1 MNFNTKVAL
10 VTGGN
15 RGIGKSIVEEL
26 LNNGVFVIFT
36 YNNHVN
42 EANYFLKEKINYQ
55 NYLDSYRI
63 NLQNIKAIDTM
74 VEKIL
79 KKYNKIDIL
88 INNAAISQEK
98 PFEEIS
104 INDLNNMFDINFKS
118 AFYLTQKIVPLMKK
132 NKWGRIINIVSIGGQ
147 WGGFNQVHYAAS
159 KAALINFTQSIAK
172 IYSAYGITS
181 NAVSPGLVETDMS
194 AKELQTNAGKEKLN
208 NIPIGR
214 IAKPVEVAKVVAFLA
229 SEDSSYITGQTINV
243 NGGMYFG

>member
-1 MNFNTKVAL
+1 LNFNTKVAL

-63 NLQNIKAIDTM
+63 NLQNIKAIDIM

-118 AFYLTQKIVPLMKK
+118 AFYLTQNIVPLMKK
-132 NKWGRIINIVSIGGQ
+132 NQWGRIINIVSIGGQ

>member
-1 MNFNTKVAL
+1 LNFNTKVAL

-118 AFYLTQKIVPLMKK
+118 AFYLTQNIVPLMKK
-132 NKWGRIINIVSIGGQ
+132 NRWGRIINIVSIGGQ

>member
-118 AFYLTQKIVPLMKK
+118 AFYLTQNIVPLMKK
-132 NKWGRIINIVSIGGQ
+132 NRWGRIINIVSIGGQ

-229 SEDSSYITGQTINV
+229 SEDSLYITGQTINV

>member
-63 NLQNIKAIDTM
+63 NLQNIKAIDIM

-118 AFYLTQKIVPLMKK
+118 AFYLTQNIVPLMKK
-132 NKWGRIINIVSIGGQ
+132 NQWGRIINIVSIGGQ

>member
-118 AFYLTQKIVPLMKK
+118 AFYLTQNIVPLMKK
-132 NKWGRIINIVSIGGQ
+132 NQWGRIINIVSIGGQ

>member
-1 MNFNTKVAL
+1 LNFNTKVAL

-118 AFYLTQKIVPLMKK
+118 AFYLTQNIVPLMKK
-132 NKWGRIINIVSIGGQ
+132 NQWGRIINIVSIGGQ

>member
-1 MNFNTKVAL
+1 LNFNTKVAL

-104 INDLNNMFDINFKS
+104 INDLNNMFDTNFKS
-118 AFYLTQKIVPLMKK
+118 AFYLTQNIVPLMKK
-132 NKWGRIINIVSIGGQ
+132 NQWGRIINIVSIGGQ

>member
-104 INDLNNMFDINFKS
+104 INDLNNMFDTNFKS
-118 AFYLTQKIVPLMKK
+118 AFYLTQNIVPLMKK
-132 NKWGRIINIVSIGGQ
+132 NQWGRIINIVSIGGQ

>member
-1 MNFNTKVAL
+1 LNFNTKVAL

>member
-1 MNFNTKVAL
+1 LNFNTKVAL

-63 NLQNIKAIDTM
+63 NLQNIKAIDIM

-118 AFYLTQKIVPLMKK
+118 AFYLTQNIVSLMKK
-132 NKWGRIINIVSIGGQ
+132 NQWGRIINIVSIGGQ